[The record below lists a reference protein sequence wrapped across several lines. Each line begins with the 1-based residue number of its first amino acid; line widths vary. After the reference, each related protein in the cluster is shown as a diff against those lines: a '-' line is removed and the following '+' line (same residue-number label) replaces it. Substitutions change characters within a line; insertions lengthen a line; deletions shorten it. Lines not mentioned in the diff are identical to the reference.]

1 MHQLPCPH
9 CQTNLHVEPTQAGDS
24 IDCPACGQRVP
35 IPTLRDLRQLPRVEA
50 DRATPHHSAPSRL
63 GMGQRVAFGTLGAI
77 ALVGLLISGF
87 CWVRWASVEVP
98 ITTEGHIDQL
108 QEMYADLTAAELI
121 REYQDIDQFG
131 VDLAAPMT
139 YRVAEM
145 TKNRWKR
152 NALASG
158 GVSAVA
164 ILAAAALVLASRRR
178 AAPAQDT

>member
-9 CQTNLHVEPTQAGDS
+9 CRATLKVETTQAGET
-24 IDCPACGQRVP
+24 ITCPACGQPVP
-35 IPTLRDLRQLPRVEA
+35 IPTLRDLRQLPPVEA
-50 DRATPHHSAPSRL
+50 DRDPNPKTPPSGL
-63 GMGQRVAFGTLGAI
+63 GMGQRVAFGMLGAV

-98 ITTEGHIDQL
+98 ITTEGHIEQL
-108 QEMYADLTAAELI
+108 REMYADLNAAELI

-158 GVSAVA
+158 GVSTLA
-164 ILAAAALVLASRRR
+164 ILAAAALVLLSRRR
-178 AAPAQDT
+178 SGPAQDT